1 MPDNED
7 ATTLF
12 DPEGGDEAKVTIER
26 SSIEFLRTA
35 NYSDM
40 YLSFVRAVKT

>member
-12 DPEGGDEAKVTIER
+12 DPEGGDEAKVTI
-26 SSIEFLRTA
+26 
-35 NYSDM
+35 DP
-40 YLSFVRAVKT
+40 